1 MKPRI
6 GRPRLPY
13 SEVRQNAVYLWMQ
26 PDEKVRVRE
35 EAKRNARSMSEQCLI
50 WVRAALSNPAL
61 FNDLDQLRQKQAV
74 TARRVL
80 LDSGWKVQAKDPNY
94 TEGEHLLAPE
104 VAYSPTKGFI
114 SDEELERPM
123 ANGVNVH
130 DVEPIVRGILEAC
143 RIPGVDRPL
152 WHRTIIKSMLALA
165 PQLPQEAEQETSPA
179 SPDKK
184 EGEAA

>member
-1 MKPRI
+1 MKPKI

-80 LDSGWKVQAKDPNY
+80 LDSGWKVQTKDPNY
-94 TEGEHLLAPE
+94 TEGELLLAPD
-104 VAYSPTKGFI
+104 VTYSPARNFI
-114 SDEELERPM
+114 SNEELERPFD
-123 ANGVNVH
+123 GVDVRNV
-130 DVEPIVRGILEAC
+130 DAVVRGLVEAVPNFE
-143 RIPGVDRPL
+143 RQDWYRAIV
-152 WHRTIIKSMLALA
+152 KAMLTVA
-165 PQLPQEAEQETSPA
+165 PKGEKELPKEERGEGTAVPSTEET
-179 SPDKK
+179 
-184 EGEAA
+184 AA